1 MGVEDILG
9 SSRKVEDVGDDH
21 FWTDLRVEFY
31 YVVIILRQCLGK
43 KKLNLSFFI
52 LDWIKM

>member
-31 YVVIILRQCLGK
+31 YVVITLKAVFGEEEIEFV
-43 KKLNLSFFI
+43 LSLI
-52 LDWIKM
+52 HI